1 MIKIL
6 DVCSGIGGFSLGL
19 EATGGFDTVAF
30 CEFDEF
36 CGKVLNKHWPD
47 VPIYKDLKEI
57 GNEPTRLIQEFDL
70 ICGGIPCQPF
80 SLAGKQK
87 GKEDDRHLWPYMFK
101 IIKHKK
107 PTWVI
112 VENVGGFVNVALD
125 DVCLDLETEGYA
137 TQSFIIPACG
147 VEAPHRRERVW
158 ILGKITKDDS
168 NSDSIGSHRETINEH
183 GSGESNDGQERE
195 SGSVRQVLA
204 NGGDTEIGAT
214 TDVGNAT
221 GNGRTEG
228 KPSEEEGRSDGQS
241 EEGGM
246 LESKGTSD
254 RATGDVVN
262 SKRNEHSEEIGRGDG
277 EAREDEKRQGE
288 EDSTSRISSGASGL
302 RVSDQGHEGS
312 RDVANTNDN
321 GHEGGLS
328 QTRDQDVTGQDSQSI
343 RATDTKDSVG
353 QGHDGGDSQQ
363 PGADGVVSGSSDDRE
378 TVSSG
383 ATGVRGLSEES
394 NDNEGTSRE
403 DGLKEDN
410 DRALVQ
416 EGQSRVQSSID
427 RGLGSNQASSKGT
440 QVRQGT
446 DNNQVDRVG
455 ESKDVADSK
464 GKQRQRELRDGK
476 QKNGEKKKRGK
487 SDRRGSQPSNRSTGG
502 ATEDVADSSSEGS
515 QGHRGEHGLRET
527 GEEEQALRGGE
538 EQDVPNTE
546 SVRGSSDNNNGRST
560 QSNREGGVQSESG
573 GERSSKGTGEDV
585 SHSGGERGRSG
596 QTDRQDAKD
605 VGELTRSQEHR
616 EGNTQPRLGGMDDGV
631 SSRLDG
637 HQGFITE
644 PDIPRVAE
652 KIPNRVNRLKAL
664 GNSIVP
670 QIIYHIGMAILEEE
684 RKNK

>member
-87 GKEDDRHLWPYMFK
+87 GKEDDRHLWPYMFE

-195 SGSVRQVLA
+195 PGSVRQVLA

-214 TDVGNAT
+214 
-221 GNGRTEG
+221 R
-228 KPSEEEGRSDGQS
+228 
-241 EEGGM
+241 
-246 LESKGTSD
+246 
-254 RATGDVVN
+254 DVVN
-262 SKRNEHSEEIGRGDG
+262 SERYGFTAGEKSGGSEETI
-277 EAREDEKRQGE
+277 RQQQEGE
-288 EDSTSRISSGASGL
+288 ENTFNFKGASGL
-302 RVSDQGHEGS
+302 S
-312 RDVANTNDN
+312 RTERNVANT
-321 GHEGGLS
+321 
-328 QTRDQDVTGQDSQSI
+328 
-343 RATDTKDSVG
+343 
-353 QGHDGGDSQQ
+353 
-363 PGADGVVSGSSDDRE
+363 
-378 TVSSG
+378 
-383 ATGVRGLSEES
+383 
-394 NDNEGTSRE
+394 
-403 DGLKEDN
+403 
-410 DRALVQ
+410 
-416 EGQSRVQSSID
+416 
-427 RGLGSNQASSKGT
+427 
-440 QVRQGT
+440 
-446 DNNQVDRVG
+446 
-455 ESKDVADSK
+455 K
-464 GKQRQRELRDGK
+464 GKQRQRELRDVK

-515 QGHRGEHGLRET
+515 QGEEWQGSAREKR
-527 GEEEQALRGGE
+527 QPSRH
-538 EQDVPNTE
+538 P
-546 SVRGSSDNNNGRST
+546 T
-560 QSNREGGVQSESG
+560 Q
-573 GERSSKGTGEDV
+573 RSSNV
-585 SHSGGERGRSG
+585 PYSGGERGRSW
-596 QTDRQDAKD
+596 QADRQDAKD
-605 VGELTRSQEHR
+605 VGELTGSQEHR

-631 SSRLDG
+631 SARLDG

-652 KIPNRVNRLKAL
+652 KIPDRVNRLKAL